1 MTSAFVPHDL
11 KASLAGAA
19 DGPLAGLTVAVK
31 DMYDIAGERTGAGN
45 PEWLADHEPAQQT
58 AVAVRRLIAAGATVI
73 GKTVCDEFFFS
84 IAGANA
90 HYGTPINP
98 RAPGRLP
105 GGSSSGSAAATAAGA
120 CDFALGSD
128 TGGSV
133 RVPASF
139 CGIYGIRPTLGR
151 VDGEG
156 AMAMAPSFDTVGW
169 FAAGPGLLGKIGEV
183 LLGGYGKQAK
193 LERLLIGS
201 DCFAGADTEVAQKLK
216 DFLVRA
222 AERLPRPE
230 PVTVAPDGSADWR
243 NAFRVIQGREIWEI
257 YGDWLAAKKPKLGPG
272 VRERIAYSATVTD
285 ADAKAARA
293 VHQAARAQIRALL
306 PPGTILAL
314 PSAPS
319 IAPRTDSPAGEM
331 DDFRTRVM
339 SLTCIAGL
347 SGLPQVSLPVAN
359 VQGCPVGL
367 SFIAWEGGDEDLL
380 DLAVTLGRFCGE

>member
-11 KASLAGAA
+11 KAALPGAA
-19 DGPLAGLTVAVK
+19 DGPLAGFTVAVK

-45 PEWLADHEPAQQT
+45 PEWLADQAPAEHT
-58 AVAVRRLIAAGATVI
+58 AVAVRRLLAAGATVI

-84 IAGANA
+84 VSGANA

-98 RAPGRLP
+98 RAAGRLP
-105 GGSSSGSAAATAAGA
+105 GGSSAGSAAATAAGA

-169 FAAGPGLLGKIGEV
+169 FAGGPGLLRKVGDV

-193 LERLLIGS
+193 LERMLIGS
-201 DCFAGADTEVAQKLK
+201 DCFAGADSEVAQKLK
-216 DFLVRA
+216 DFLARA

-230 PVTVAPDGSADWR
+230 AVTIAPQGTEDWR
-243 NAFRVIQGREIWEI
+243 NAFRVIQGREIWAI
-257 YGDWLAAKKPKLGPG
+257 YGDWMTARKPQFGPG
-272 VRERIAYSATVTD
+272 VRERIAYAATVTEPE
-285 ADAKAARA
+285 AQAARA
-293 VHQAARAQIRALL
+293 VHQAARAHIRVLL
-306 PPGTILAL
+306 PPGTVLAL
-314 PSAPS
+314 PSAPAV
-319 IAPRTDSPAGEM
+319 APRTDCSAEEM
-331 DDFRTRVM
+331 DSFRTRVM
-339 SLTCIAGL
+339 SLTCLSGL

-367 SFIAWEGGDEDLL
+367 SFIGWEGGDEDLL